1 MARVLALLATTT
13 AWHTQHQLRRPT
25 RLYRIKN
32 SASAGA
38 EAPVAPKIRY
48 TKPDLSSATDTFA
61 ALARMCGV
69 TERVQDASLDFQ
81 GFSLAFEQLY
91 NDNVSL
97 EEGQLNELRRELA
110 VETDD
115 DPVSLHDWGPFHAS
129 YMKRSGMASVLS
141 MQASQK
147 QKEKDNDDA
156 LRLLREQHAQREKD
170 WAQQLEKAKMDQ
182 VRTRRPVV

>member
-1 MARVLALLATTT
+1 M
-13 AWHTQHQLRRPT
+13 
-25 RLYRIKN
+25 
-32 SASAGA
+32 GA

-97 EEGQLNELRRELA
+97 EEGQLAELRRELA

-141 MQASQK
+141 MQATQK

-182 VRTRRPVV
+182 ARSRRPVVWRRLHAIFMNRLQERRSRVVYFLILRGFGPI

>member
-1 MARVLALLATTT
+1 MARLLALLATST
-13 AWHTQHQLRRPT
+13 AWHTQPQLRRPT

-32 SASAGA
+32 SASVGA

-182 VRTRRPVV
+182 A

>member
-1 MARVLALLATTT
+1 MARLLALLATST
-13 AWHTQHQLRRPT
+13 AWHTQPQLRQPT

-32 SASAGA
+32 SASVGA

-69 TERVQDASLDFQ
+69 TTNVQDASLDFQ
-81 GFSLAFEQLY
+81 GFALAFEQLY

-97 EEGQLNELRRELA
+97 EEGQLAELRRELA
-110 VETDD
+110 ITSDD
-115 DPVSLHDWGPFHAS
+115 DPVSLHDWGPFHAA

-141 MQASQK
+141 TQASQK
-147 QKEKDNDDA
+147 AKEKDAEDA
-156 LRLLREQHAQREKD
+156 LRLLRDQHAQREKD
-170 WAQQLEKAKMDQ
+170 WAQELQKAKMDQ
-182 VRTRRPVV
+182 APTRRLH

>member
-1 MARVLALLATTT
+1 MARLLALITTAT
-13 AWHTQHQLRRPT
+13 AWHTQQQLRRPT

-32 SASAGA
+32 SASVGA

-48 TKPDLSSATDTFA
+48 TKPDLTSATDTFA

-81 GFSLAFEQLY
+81 GFALAFEQLY
-91 NDNVSL
+91 NDNVAL
-97 EEGQLNELRRELA
+97 EEGQLAELRRELSINS
-110 VETDD
+110 DD

-141 MQASQK
+141 MQATQK

-182 VRTRRPVV
+182 A